1 MSLKV
6 VIVEDNPT
14 TVLSLV
20 KTIDW
25 DVMKCEVAGTAG
37 DGESGGVMIR
47 QLKPDIVLTDIRM
60 PVKSGLDMIADV
72 REDVPD
78 CRFVII
84 TGYDE
89 FQYASQAIKLG
100 VFDYLLKPIDNE
112 EVMRTVRRAAAVTRR
127 QMENDVALEQAE
139 NLKMRAQLLTLLTND
154 SQRGQGVHELLAGA
168 GLQFHT
174 YYIMALQQTEER
186 YFSQA
191 VLNRVEAVLARRRM
205 RTVTLLLYDLAVI
218 FVPRGDDGKDWH
230 EEATELAYD
239 LFDELVNPVRI
250 GVSGLGQ
257 SSHAIRQAYLQA
269 RRALWEAALRK
280 GNRACVFYED
290 QGDGPVGQE
299 HIADTQRQ
307 IDELI
312 ARAELTDGFAAEAAR
327 ALAEQSGRQYSNL
340 RAMMFLYTT
349 GLRRRFGLSADEELD
364 AVMSGI
370 WFVSTEEDVRLCLK
384 ELNEA
389 FLRRMDMPKQSLL
402 TRNALQYINLHAIE
416 GIQLNDVADKLCVSA
431 NYLSAL
437 IRKETGVTFHEHM
450 LEARMNVARSMLA
463 DPRILVEEVARAVGY
478 GNYIS
483 FYNAF
488 KRIEHMTP
496 TEYRN
501 RKAKL

>member
-218 FVPRGDDGKDWH
+218 FVPRGDDGKGWH
-230 EEATELAYD
+230 EEATELACD

-349 GLRRRFGLSADEELD
+349 GLRRRFSLSADEELD

>member
-191 VLNRVEAVLARRRM
+191 MLNRVEAVLARRRM

-218 FVPRGDDGKDWH
+218 FVPRGDDGKGWH

-280 GNRACVFYED
+280 GNRACDFYED

>member
-218 FVPRGDDGKDWH
+218 FVPRGDEGKGWH

>member
-72 REDVPD
+72 RDDVPD

-218 FVPRGDDGKDWH
+218 FVPRGDDGKGWH
-230 EEATELAYD
+230 EEATELACD

-280 GNRACVFYED
+280 GNHACVFYED

>member
-25 DVMKCEVAGTAG
+25 DVLKCEVAGTAG

-218 FVPRGDDGKDWH
+218 FVPRGDDGKGWH

>member
-154 SQRGQGVHELLAGA
+154 SQRGQGVHELLAEA

-218 FVPRGDDGKDWH
+218 FVPRGDDGKGWH

>member
-78 CRFVII
+78 CCFVII

-218 FVPRGDDGKDWH
+218 FVPRGDDGKGWH
-230 EEATELAYD
+230 EEATELACD

>member
-25 DVMKCEVAGTAG
+25 DMMKCEVAGTAG

-72 REDVPD
+72 RDDVPD

-218 FVPRGDDGKDWH
+218 FVPRGDDGKGWH

-483 FYNAF
+483 IYNAF

>member
-37 DGESGGVMIR
+37 DGESGGMMIR

-72 REDVPD
+72 RDDVPD

-218 FVPRGDDGKDWH
+218 FVPRGDDGKGWH

>member
-218 FVPRGDDGKDWH
+218 FVPRGDDGKGWH

-416 GIQLNDVADKLCVSA
+416 GIQLNDVADKLCISA

-463 DPRILVEEVARAVGY
+463 DPRILVEEVAMAVGY

>member
-72 REDVPD
+72 RDDVPD

-218 FVPRGDDGKDWH
+218 FVPRGDDGKGWH

-280 GNRACVFYED
+280 RNRACVFYED

>member
-1 MSLKV
+1 MSMKV

-218 FVPRGDDGKDWH
+218 FVPRGDDGKGWH

>member
-47 QLKPDIVLTDIRM
+47 QLRPDIVLTDIRM

-218 FVPRGDDGKDWH
+218 FVPRGDDGKGWH
-230 EEATELAYD
+230 EEAAELAYD

>member
-205 RTVTLLLYDLAVI
+205 RTVTLLLNDLAVI
-218 FVPRGDDGKDWH
+218 FVPRGDDGKGWH

>member
-72 REDVPD
+72 RDDVPD

-218 FVPRGDDGKDWH
+218 FVPRGDDGKGWH
-230 EEATELAYD
+230 EEATELACD

-463 DPRILVEEVARAVGY
+463 DPRILVEEVAGGVRQLY
-478 GNYIS
+478 
-483 FYNAF
+483 F
-488 KRIEHMTP
+488 
-496 TEYRN
+496 
-501 RKAKL
+501 LLQCL

>member
-72 REDVPD
+72 REAVPD

-218 FVPRGDDGKDWH
+218 FVPRGDDGKGWH

-280 GNRACVFYED
+280 GNHACVFYED

>member
-112 EVMRTVRRAAAVTRR
+112 EVMRTVCRAAAVTRR

-218 FVPRGDDGKDWH
+218 FVPRGDDGKGWH

>member
-25 DVMKCEVAGTAG
+25 DMMKCEVAGTAG

-72 REDVPD
+72 REDMPD

-218 FVPRGDDGKDWH
+218 FVPRGDDGKGWH

>member
-47 QLKPDIVLTDIRM
+47 QMKPDIVLTDIRM

-72 REDVPD
+72 RDDVPD

-218 FVPRGDDGKDWH
+218 FVPRGDDGKGWH

>member
-60 PVKSGLDMIADV
+60 PVKSGLNMIADV

-218 FVPRGDDGKDWH
+218 FVPRGDDGKGWH

-327 ALAEQSGRQYSNL
+327 ALVEQSGRQYSNL

>member
-230 EEATELAYD
+230 EEATELACD

>member
-47 QLKPDIVLTDIRM
+47 QLRPDIVLTDIRM

-205 RTVTLLLYDLAVI
+205 QTVTLLLYDLAVI
-218 FVPRGDDGKDWH
+218 FVPRGDDGKGWH

>member
-72 REDVPD
+72 
-78 CRFVII
+78 VII

-218 FVPRGDDGKDWH
+218 FVPRGDDGKGWH

-463 DPRILVEEVARAVGY
+463 DPRNLVEEVARAVGY

>member
-186 YFSQA
+186 FFSQA

-218 FVPRGDDGKDWH
+218 FVPRGDDGKGWH

>member
-154 SQRGQGVHELLAGA
+154 SQRGQGIHELLAGA

-218 FVPRGDDGKDWH
+218 FVPRGDDGKGWH

>member
-25 DVMKCEVAGTAG
+25 DMMKCEVAGTAG

-72 REDVPD
+72 REDMPD

-112 EVMRTVRRAAAVTRR
+112 EVMRTVRRAAAMTRR

-218 FVPRGDDGKDWH
+218 FVPRGDDGKGWH

>member
-191 VLNRVEAVLARRRM
+191 MLNRVEAVLARRRM

-218 FVPRGDDGKDWH
+218 FVPRGDDGKGWH

-370 WFVSTEEDVRLCLK
+370 WFVSTEDDVRLCLK

>member
-218 FVPRGDDGKDWH
+218 FVPRGDDGKGWQ
-230 EEATELAYD
+230 EEATELACD

>member
-218 FVPRGDDGKDWH
+218 FVPRGDDGKGWH

-349 GLRRRFGLSADEELD
+349 GLHRRFGLSADEELD

>member
-25 DVMKCEVAGTAG
+25 DMMKCEVAGTAG

-186 YFSQA
+186 FFSQA

-218 FVPRGDDGKDWH
+218 FVPRGDDGKGWH

>member
-112 EVMRTVRRAAAVTRR
+112 EVMRTVHRAAAVTRR

-218 FVPRGDDGKDWH
+218 FVPRGDDGKGWH
-230 EEATELAYD
+230 EEATELACD

-416 GIQLNDVADKLCVSA
+416 GIQLIDVADKLCVSA

>member
-218 FVPRGDDGKDWH
+218 FVPRGDDGKGWH

-463 DPRILVEEVARAVGY
+463 DPRNLVEEVARAVGY

>member
-60 PVKSGLDMIADV
+60 PEKSGLDMIADV

-218 FVPRGDDGKDWH
+218 FVPRGDDGKGWH
-230 EEATELAYD
+230 EEATELACD

>member
-47 QLKPDIVLTDIRM
+47 HLKPDIVLTDIRM

-218 FVPRGDDGKDWH
+218 FVPRGDDGKGWH
-230 EEATELAYD
+230 EEATELACD

-280 GNRACVFYED
+280 GNHACVFYED

>member
-72 REDVPD
+72 RDDVPD

-218 FVPRGDDGKDWH
+218 FVPRGDDGKGWH

-269 RRALWEAALRK
+269 RRALWEAVLRK
-280 GNRACVFYED
+280 GNHACVFYED

>member
-218 FVPRGDDGKDWH
+218 FVPRGDDGKGWH

-384 ELNEA
+384 KLNEA

>member
-112 EVMRTVRRAAAVTRR
+112 EVMRTVRRAVAVTRR

-218 FVPRGDDGKDWH
+218 FVPRGDDGKGWH
-230 EEATELAYD
+230 EEATELACD

-280 GNRACVFYED
+280 GNHACVFYED

>member
-25 DVMKCEVAGTAG
+25 DMMKCEVAGTAG

-191 VLNRVEAVLARRRM
+191 VLNRVEAVLARRQM

-218 FVPRGDDGKDWH
+218 FVPRGDDGKGWH

>member
-218 FVPRGDDGKDWH
+218 FVPRGDDGKGWH

-416 GIQLNDVADKLCVSA
+416 GIQLNDVADKLCISA